1 MIGILQYG
9 SGNIASL
16 SRTLHELKYEF
27 KLVTGAADLRDV
39 SALIFPGVGSF
50 DFVIDAFNK
59 SGLRDI
65 VEKEVVKYGL
75 PIFGICVGMQIMAE
89 RSEEGSLTGL
99 GWLPNSHVERFNNA
113 ENSILRVPHLG
124 WNKLVHVRSKS
135 VFSGI
140 SDEDEFYFLH
150 SYKLCCNDEHIIAS
164 TCYEEVF
171 PSAIQ
176 INNNIIAV
184 QFHPEKSHNQG
195 LKVVKNILDY
205 VNA

>member
-1 MIGILQYG
+1 MIGILHYG
-9 SGNIASL
+9 SGNIAAL
-16 SRTLHELKYEF
+16 SRALHELKYEF
-27 KLVTGAADLRDV
+27 KLVTKVADLHDV

-59 SGLRDI
+59 SGLRDT

-89 RSEEGSLTGL
+89 RSDEGLLAGL
-99 GWLPNSHVERFNNA
+99 GWLPNSNVERFNNTD
-113 ENSILRVPHLG
+113 NFSLRVPHLG

-150 SYKLCCNDEHIIAS
+150 SYRLCCSDEHTIAS
-164 TCYEEVF
+164 TFYEEVF

-176 INNNIIAV
+176 INENIIAV

-195 LKVVKNILDY
+195 LKVLKNILDH